1 MVLLSRVLRQGLA
14 RWVNVAAATVMGA
27 VQVSTLFFG
36 TPPTPVYA
44 FFSAIEIALAIA
56 IVAIALTWRRASEPV
71 AHENRTVAA

>member
-1 MVLLSRVLRQGLA
+1 
-14 RWVNVAAATVMGA
+14 MGA